1 MPQSGRDEEWLRVQL
16 HDLGGALPD
25 KEPLKPQYST
35 YSATWSQSEHDEAVL
50 LLTQAS
56 EGRRNGEV
64 KTLTTG
70 GKTKPEK
77 WAFEDYESVLNRV
90 IGSSSACVGVIGCVL
105 KYLNDH
111 RPKRARRRSLKLRK
125 SVTDDEM
132 SSVTE
137 SLMMTALTHDQL
149 DQVRVLA
156 FFARAAGLDA
166 VLSSALPTAIRMDNT
181 RAVQILMEEGAD
193 TNTCSEDF
201 AKCVHENKLDL
212 IRLLLR
218 SQKAVSNAITTNALP
233 VAVELGNI
241 ETIQL
246 LLAHGADADFKKG
259 LALKH
264 AIEVNRSDI
273 ITMLLLC
280 ANPPAEATLAS
291 MVSYVWSEPVIFA
304 GRQGQL
310 IELLL
315 NGGASGN
322 EVDAVLSGAV
332 EQRWGEMVQLLMDK
346 GTRISCC
353 NGEAYRNA
361 IHAVDYEMLQIL
373 DTDKLGA
380 DLATDIFGL
389 IHTTQHGA
397 GIPPQDWWKLATL
410 LLGQGAAV
418 RVRDLKS
425 VKLLLVY
432 GASVDYNDGRALGI
446 AVKSGEMD
454 YIVTI
459 LAHQPKIDT
468 LNTAFPTVLAFALTT
483 PICQR
488 DHQFIEVLINGGA
501 DVGQREG
508 FFIRELILLRGEF
521 PITIAFSCIPLTLD
535 LDERRRYKILQ
546 TLLDHGVRG
555 GPIVAQALVDSI
567 DESRVSSL
575 AVAELLL
582 TTGVANT
589 AFNQGEA
596 FTKAIKCQGPEF
608 LQLLVQ
614 FNQLAESEFCSC
626 LVLAIALPRDEMRL
640 KKLELLLSA
649 EVNMSAE
656 HWYTALKQEMVR
668 EDPTDPY
675 LLKSLLRANA
685 SVLHKNGECILHAV
699 MKNDINSLEILQPH
713 FINERA
719 IVSRVFKTAWTKG
732 ARAESQEAALCLL
745 LKAGATGKSLNV
757 ALVDTIETFDSSTN
771 SLQLI
776 LDLLDAGADVNC
788 DHGAS
793 LVKAAAKGNARLLTE
808 LFTAS
813 PTQNNMTLAFPNI
826 FKSGVNGQTLTDMV
840 HAFCSHSA
848 KPDLAASS
856 KPVLHLLLDNYPT
869 EQALLKYMIDTG
881 CPADTPVE
889 TSRGTYLSL
898 LCWALA
904 ESKSKIGDEI
914 IDTLL
919 AAGADANYKT
929 TSGHTPLGIAISTSR
944 HQAVA
949 SLLRHGADPTV
960 LYGINSPK
968 SLLHLAVTTENA
980 AIVRLILLA
989 SPIVNDG
996 ALHYAAREVNVE
1008 IMAILLNEGNTR
1020 DYEYSGCEGRTALA
1034 ELCLKGDAT
1043 KPQSELV
1050 RAMSLLGDSRN
1061 FKKRSNGKSALHYA
1075 LDNQRNATAM
1085 TQALLDSGMGDYV
1098 NDEFNLYEQDGLI
1111 YSPLAYVSQGRN
1123 KASALVYRESLLK
1136 LLKQFGC
1143 KDRFWALEGNS
1154 QPADAINLPEEI
1166 ARILA
1171 EKKDHERMLTRIREQ
1186 SETAQAAIATQHELL
1201 LKNEQEISKQRSKLE
1216 KEAEARHLKMVA
1228 SRRSAELAHIQ
1239 NLAQQLG
1246 LGYHSSSDDA
1256 LAQYTRYE
1264 RERRK
1269 AELEHLTKQQ
1279 NLITAAYKERADI
1292 EQKNREANARE
1303 MRRLR
1308 ELWYEVDPWD

>member
-1 MPQSGRDEEWLRVQL
+1 MPQSGRDVEWLRAQL
-16 HDLGGALPD
+16 YDLGGAPPE
-25 KEPLKPQYST
+25 KEPLKPLYST

-70 GKTKPEK
+70 GKAKPEK

-90 IGSSSACVGVIGCVL
+90 VGSSSASVGVVGCVL

-156 FFARAAGLDA
+156 SFTRAAGLHA
-166 VLSSALPTAIRMDNT
+166 VVSSALPRATQMDNT
-181 RAVQILMEEGAD
+181 KAVQILMEEGAD

-315 NGGASGN
+315 NGGACGD
-322 EVDAVLSGAV
+322 EVNAVLSGAV

-353 NGEAYRNA
+353 NGQAYRNA

-389 IHTTQHGA
+389 IFTTQHGA
-397 GIPPQDWWKLATL
+397 GISPQDWWKLATL
-410 LLGQGAAV
+410 LLGQGAAGDV
-418 RVRDLKS
+418 VHEALINRVSVRDLKS

-454 YIVTI
+454 SIVTI

-468 LNTAFPTVLAFALTT
+468 LNTAFPTVTQLPQGIQLDITRQLLEAGATGPAVDEVLAFALTT

-488 DHQFIEVLINGGA
+488 DHQLIEILIDGGA

-508 FFIRELILLRGEF
+508 FFIREVVRDGDLETLQILLRGEF
-521 PITIAFSCIPLTLD
+521 SITIAFSCIPLTLD
-535 LDERRRYKILQ
+535 LDERRQYKILQ

-567 DESRVSSL
+567 DESRASSL

-626 LVLAIALPRDEMRL
+626 LVLAIALPPDEMRL

-656 HWYTALKQEMVR
+656 HWYTALKQEMVCLQQDG
-668 EDPTDPY
+668 EE
-675 LLKSLLRANA
+675 SSVVLR
-685 SVLHKNGECILHAV
+685 L
-699 MKNDINSLEILQPH
+699 
-713 FINERA
+713 
-719 IVSRVFKTAWTKG
+719 
-732 ARAESQEAALCLL
+732 
-745 LKAGATGKSLNV
+745 
-757 ALVDTIETFDSSTN
+757 
-771 SLQLI
+771 
-776 LDLLDAGADVNC
+776 LLDAGADVNYNNGQALC
-788 DHGAS
+788 DSIDQGLLETFKLYLCRPLSAQTHESVFIKACVYVVSTADLRYITELLNFETPNDLLNRALILSAKKGEKMKGLSKLLLEHGAS
-793 LVKAAAKGNARLLTE
+793 TSHDKGAALCQAIKSRHYHASVIELFLGSKPSIEAIAASLDCAFDALTGQERLAAINLLLT
-808 LFTAS
+808 
-813 PTQNNMTLAFPNI
+813 
-826 FKSGVNGQTLTDMV
+826 
-840 HAFCSHSA
+840 SA
-848 KPDLAASS
+848 KPQ
-856 KPVLHLLLDNYPT
+856 
-869 EQALLKYMIDTG
+869 E
-881 CPADTPVE
+881 
-889 TSRGTYLSL
+889 
-898 LCWALA
+898 
-904 ESKSKIGDEI
+904 
-914 IDTLL
+914 
-919 AAGADANYKT
+919 
-929 TSGHTPLGIAISTSR
+929 
-944 HQAVA
+944 AV
-949 SLLRHGADPTV
+949 
-960 LYGINSPK
+960 N
-968 SLLHLAVTTENA
+968 
-980 AIVRLILLA
+980 
-989 SPIVNDG
+989 
-996 ALHYAAREVNVE
+996 
-1008 IMAILLNEGNTR
+1008 
-1020 DYEYSGCEGRTALA
+1020 
-1034 ELCLKGDAT
+1034 
-1043 KPQSELV
+1043 
-1050 RAMSLLGDSRN
+1050 
-1061 FKKRSNGKSALHYA
+1061 
-1075 LDNQRNATAM
+1075 
-1085 TQALLDSGMGDYV
+1085 
-1098 NDEFNLYEQDGLI
+1098 
-1111 YSPLAYVSQGRN
+1111 
-1123 KASALVYRESLLK
+1123 
-1136 LLKQFGC
+1136 
-1143 KDRFWALEGNS
+1143 
-1154 QPADAINLPEEI
+1154 
-1166 ARILA
+1166 
-1171 EKKDHERMLTRIREQ
+1171 
-1186 SETAQAAIATQHELL
+1186 ELL
-1201 LKNEQEISKQRSKLE
+1201 LK
-1216 KEAEARHLKMVA
+1216 AV
-1228 SRRSAELAHIQ
+1228 SAPV
-1239 NLAQQLG
+1239 
-1246 LGYHSSSDDA
+1246 
-1256 LAQYTRYE
+1256 
-1264 RERRK
+1264 K
-1269 AELEHLTKQQ
+1269 
-1279 NLITAAYKERADI
+1279 
-1292 EQKNREANARE
+1292 
-1303 MRRLR
+1303 
-1308 ELWYEVDPWD
+1308 